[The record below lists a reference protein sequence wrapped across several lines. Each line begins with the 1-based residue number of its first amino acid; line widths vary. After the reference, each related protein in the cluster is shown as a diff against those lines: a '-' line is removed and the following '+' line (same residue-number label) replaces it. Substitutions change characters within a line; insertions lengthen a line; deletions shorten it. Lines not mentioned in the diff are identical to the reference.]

1 MPAHHDGERSSSAT
15 LASREGPR
23 VAEGVAPAPRGSR
36 RAWLVGLGATAGLA
50 VAGLFVLR
58 RASRFPPETT
68 PEGVYF
74 RVAGHVGEGD
84 IASIFHYLEDA
95 AQHAVHTVHGYR
107 KGSLERVLATHPE
120 AERAR
125 MEREL
130 GPDAKAPDALAVW
143 LRLATERGFAARL
156 RRDLSGIAKVER
168 LGERATIETSRG
180 TRYSFRRRHGG
191 LWGLTLFTAELVAE
205 AERAARDHDLV
216 EQAARDY
223 ERAGK

>member
-1 MPAHHDGERSSSAT
+1 MW
-15 LASREGPR
+15 LA
-23 VAEGVAPAPRGSR
+23 
-36 RAWLVGLGATAGLA
+36 GLGVTAGLA
-50 VAGLFVLR
+50 ALGVVLFR
-58 RASRFPPETT
+58 RAARFPPEST

-74 RVAGHVGEGD
+74 RLALHVGEGD
-84 IASIFHYLEDA
+84 IASVFHYLEDA

-107 KGSLERVLATHPE
+107 RGSLERVRATHPE

-130 GPDAKAPDALAVW
+130 GPDALAVW
-143 LRLATERGFAARL
+143 QRLASERGYLARL
-156 RRDLSGIAKVER
+156 RRDLSGIAKIEVH
-168 LGERATIETSRG
+168 GERATVETSRG

-191 LWGLTLFTAELVAE
+191 IWGLTLFTAELLAE